1 MSCSK
6 FIPQVLSIYDQYIN
20 IGAPLST
27 AEEAQAVLDSLDV
40 SMLQYG
46 SRVLKTSCAEI
57 SMRKR
62 CCGK

>member
-6 FIPQVLSIYDQYIN
+6 FIPQVLSAYNQYIN
-20 IGAPLST
+20 IGTSLPT
-27 AEEAQAVLDSLDV
+27 AEAAQAVLDSLDV

-46 SRVLKTSCAEI
+46 SRVLKTSCSEI
-57 SMRKR
+57 PMRKR